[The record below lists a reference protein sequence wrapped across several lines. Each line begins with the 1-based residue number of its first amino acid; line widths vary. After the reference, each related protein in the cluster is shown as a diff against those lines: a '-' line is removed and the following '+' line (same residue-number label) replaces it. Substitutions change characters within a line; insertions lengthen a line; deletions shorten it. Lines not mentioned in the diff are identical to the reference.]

1 MWLPSSAPELE
12 IRGNLKKSHIPELG
26 YLRILNKTD
35 ESILFI
41 NEAKIVG
48 AWYLD
53 VNSLDEYYETSA
65 MKLMVISPESKV
77 EIYKMNDN
85 LFNTIMELNEECKLS
100 LPVELEF
107 IIDKYDANSPIDRD
121 KLLLKYG
128 IRDPSENDLDTL
140 INEYTK

>member
-1 MWLPSSAPELE
+1 MWLPSSDPELE

-53 VNSLDEYYETSA
+53 VNSLDEYYETRA

-85 LFNTIMELNEECKLS
+85 LFNTIIELNEECKLS

-128 IRDPSENDLDTL
+128 IRDPSENELDTL

>member
-1 MWLPSSAPELE
+1 MWLPSNEPEME
-12 IRGNLKKSHIPELG
+12 IRGNLKKTHIPELG
-26 YLRILNKTD
+26 YLMVLNEEN

-41 NEAKIVG
+41 NDAKIVG

-53 VNSLDEYYETSA
+53 VDSLDEYYETRA
-65 MKLMVISPESKV
+65 MKMMVISPESKV

-107 IIDKYDANSPIDRD
+107 IIDKCDANSPIDRD

-128 IRDPSENDLDTL
+128 IRDPSDNDLDTL
-140 INEYTK
+140 IKEYTK